1 MPFGATFTRFRM
13 VAIATSSRQI
23 LVDRI
28 LPRFSRQAR
37 AARADT
43 SNFTELRNKV
53 FRDRG
58 YHGGDEYCQRDSRF
72 RPESGKPAFA
82 GCSEQ
87 YRQFAVDRPAADAT
101 NAANAVNFPAA
112 YSALR
117 VNQTDAA
124 GGGTSATVATIT
136 PATVYEPTAPFADDN
151 CMVAGPNV
159 DRANE
164 LLQLLVARY
173 TFAANAQVI
182 RADAQM
188 SASLL
193 NITA

>member
-1 MPFGATFTRFRM
+1 MSIAS
-13 VAIATSSRQI
+13 AIAVSGLKVASLRLRVAASNLANSLSTGP
-23 LVDRI
+23 
-28 LPRFSRQAR
+28 LP
-37 AARADT
+37 D
-43 SNFTELRNKV
+43 
-53 FRDRG
+53 
-58 YHGGDEYCQRDSRF
+58 
-72 RPESGKPAFA
+72 
-82 GCSEQ
+82 
-87 YRQFAVDRPAADAT
+87 
-101 NAANAVNFPAA
+101 AANAENFPAA

-151 CMVAGPNV
+151 GMVAGPNV

>member
-1 MPFGATFTRFRM
+1 MFYAASASGTRRSVKVYRIAEQSVPRPRLSRRATSIAS
-13 VAIATSSRQI
+13 AIAVSGLNVASLRLQVVASNIANSLSTGP
-23 LVDRI
+23 
-28 LPRFSRQAR
+28 LP
-37 AARADT
+37 
-43 SNFTELRNKV
+43 
-53 FRDRG
+53 
-58 YHGGDEYCQRDSRF
+58 
-72 RPESGKPAFA
+72 
-82 GCSEQ
+82 
-87 YRQFAVDRPAADAT
+87 DAT

-151 CMVAGPNV
+151 GMVAGPNV